1 MLFDLQ
7 SPGRRRVIKVAY
19 ATLAVLFV
27 VGFVGFGVGS
37 EAGVGG
43 IADVFSGG
51 GGDDDNPFE
60 EEIEAA
66 ETRAEQNPKDPAA
79 FAELVQLHYQAG
91 TQAVEIDEETG
102 QQSLSET
109 GERRLQQGADAWAK
123 YQKLSGQKV
132 DTSTATL
139 AVQTYAALGDAA
151 LAGALSSG
159 SAQEALSGAEDAVA
173 DWAEAAE
180 AQQILMAARPTASGY
195 SNLAFFHYRSG
206 QITEGDRATQQAV
219 ALAKGAEKEQI
230 SQQLQQTK
238 QEGERLADGVA
249 QLRKAEQAG
258 AAGGDNPLDLG
269 GGGGLGGGLGGGGGL
284 SAP

>member
-43 IADVFSGG
+43 IADVFTGG
-51 GGDDDNPFE
+51 GGDGDDNPFE

-66 ETRAEQNPKDPAA
+66 EARAEQNPKDPAA

-102 QQSLSET
+102 QQSLTET
-109 GERRLQQGADAWAK
+109 GERELQQGADAWAK
-123 YQKLSGQKV
+123 YQKLSGQKI

-139 AVQTYAALGDAA
+139 AVQTYAALADAT
-151 LAGALSSG
+151 LVRALSAGSG
-159 SAQEALSGAEDAVA
+159 QEALSGADDAVA
-173 DWAEAAE
+173 DWTEAAA
-180 AQQILMAARPTASGY
+180 AQQILMDERPTASGY

-206 QITEGDRATQQAV
+206 QIAQGDQATQQAV
-219 ALAKGAEKEQI
+219 ALAKGPEKEQI
-230 SQQLQQTK
+230 SQQLEQTK
-238 QEGERLADGVA
+238 AEGERLASGIA
-249 QLRKAEQAG
+249 QLRKASQAG
-258 AAGGDNPLDLG
+258 AGGGGENPLGDDLG
-269 GGGGLGGGLGGGGGL
+269 GFGGGGGL
-284 SAP
+284 SGP